1 MLSLMSTRLVMDPIK
16 IIFVCLGNYCRSP
29 MAEAIFNTLAEA
41 DGRAHLFQVSSAGTK
56 DWDVGLRPDP
66 RAQRLLEEH
75 GYPLSPHKRAQKIT
89 QEEIHQ
95 ADYLIA
101 MTRRVANALGGGE
114 NVSLLLDYAEDMP
127 VKDIPDPYPT
137 DTFPE
142 AFSMIEHGVLAFYA
156 SWSIPTSTWRNK

>member
-1 MLSLMSTRLVMDPIK
+1 MDQIK

-66 RAQRLLEEH
+66 RTQILLEKH
-75 GYPLSPHKRAQKIT
+75 GYPLSPLKRAQMIT
-89 QEEIHQ
+89 QEEIRQ

-101 MTRRVANALGGGE
+101 MTERVADELGGGE
-114 NVSLLLDYAEDMP
+114 NVSLLLNHAADMP
-127 VKDIPDPYPT
+127 LKDIPDPYPT

-142 AFSMIEHGVLAFYA
+142 AFGLIEHGVQAFYA
-156 SWSIPTSTWRNK
+156 FLIRKNNLNQ